1 MFHDALHKSKDQIEV
16 YLSHR
21 RRITLKKLSIAL
33 HINILDGY
41 PGMNFAH
48 HCSYA
53 PDPQN
58 PDLFEC
64 ATIGGGIRDCQK
76 LGRKMLISLGG
87 DTCDGSLGT
96 TENAKK
102 LAYYIWNL
110 FLGGKDMQ
118 DKRPFLW

>member
-1 MFHDALHKSKDQIEV
+1 
-16 YLSHR
+16 
-21 RRITLKKLSIAL
+21 
-33 HINILDGY
+33 
-41 PGMNFAH
+41 MNFAH